1 VAEAPGVPSRKA
13 GAWKGSI
20 SGVGE
25 SALAWNLVGSG
36 AENSEVSSMEGL
48 LILETARQISQ
59 DGQLGVGTDDP
70 FLTPA
75 EVDEYCDAVLNGGH
89 PAEAEDVVSDP
100 VSYREQLGR
109 GCHRGFEGAGGQM
122 GPRYRCLCH

>member
-1 VAEAPGVPSRKA
+1 MPGSSAGVPEAPEVPSRKA

-48 LILETARQISQ
+48 LILETARQIYS
-59 DGQLGVGTDDP
+59 T
-70 FLTPA
+70 
-75 EVDEYCDAVLNGGH
+75 
-89 PAEAEDVVSDP
+89 VS
-100 VSYREQLGR
+100 L
-109 GCHRGFEGAGGQM
+109 A
-122 GPRYRCLCH
+122 